1 MITTLIIIGLL
12 LTTIFFGMTTYMAGF
27 IRCTRLFT
35 HKNITKT
42 KFEKN
47 LIAKLIK
54 DDPQVDED
62 LKGVYLKAENDIITD
77 AYKKRLQFLQDLE
90 NGKLDETIKKEAKI
104 KPTKKRKSNAKRKK

>member
-35 HKNITKT
+35 HKNAKKST
-42 KFEKN
+42 FEKN
-47 LIAKLIK
+47 LIARLIK
-54 DDPQVDED
+54 DDPNVDED
-62 LKGVYLKAENDIITD
+62 LQGVYLKHENDIITD
-77 AYKKRLQFLQDLE
+77 AYKKRLKYLKDLA